1 MIGKTYVATPSTV
14 DRKWVV
20 VDAEG
25 KRLGILASAVARM
38 LTGKNKPT
46 YTPNIDTGDFVV
58 VVNAEKIELGGAKA
72 DKKVYYRHSGYP
84 GGLKE
89 IPYRKMQAEHPERI
103 IELAVKGMLPKN
115 KLGDSMFNKLK
126 VYAGAGHPH
135 TSQQPKELPVGSN
148 KHLREAA
155 PAGEPAVAAQER

>member
-1 MIGKTYVATPSTV
+1 MTGKTFVATAKTI
-14 DRKWVV
+14 DRKWLV

-38 LTGKNKPT
+38 LTGKNKPI

-58 VVNAEKIELGGAKA
+58 VVNAEKIELSGAKA
-72 DKKVYYRHSGYP
+72 DKKVYRHHSMYP

-103 IELAVKGMLPKN
+103 IEMAVKGMLPKN
-115 KLGDSMFNKLK
+115 KLGDAMFGKLK
-126 VYAGAGHPH
+126 VYAGPNHPH
-135 TSQQPKELPVGSN
+135 GSQSPTEIQVGRAATS
-148 KHLREAA
+148 
-155 PAGEPAVAAQER
+155 AGAQ

>member
-1 MIGKTYVATPSTV
+1 MTGKTYVATPSTV
-14 DRKWVV
+14 DRKWLV

-58 VVNAEKIELGGAKA
+58 VVNAEKIELSGTKA
-72 DKKVYYRHSGYP
+72 DKKVYRHHSMYP

-89 IPYRKMQAEHPERI
+89 IPYRKMQAEHPERV

-115 KLGDSMFNKLK
+115 KLGDAMFGKLK
-126 VYAGAGHPH
+126 VYAGPNHPH
-135 TSQQPKELPVGSN
+135 TSQSPV
-148 KHLREAA
+148 
-155 PAGEPAVAAQER
+155 AVEIGVKRNA

>member
-1 MIGKTYVATPSTV
+1 MIGKTYVAKPSEI
-14 DRKWVV
+14 DRKWLI

-38 LTGKNKPT
+38 LTGKNKPI

-58 VVNAEKIELGGAKA
+58 VVNAEKIELSGAKA
-72 DKKVYYRHSGYP
+72 NKKVYRHHSMYP

-89 IPYRKMQAEHPERI
+89 IPYLKMQAEHPERI

-115 KLGDSMFNKLK
+115 KLGEAMFGKLK
-126 VYAGAGHPH
+126 VYAGPNHPH
-135 TSQQPKELPVGSN
+135 ASQSPVEVQIRSAATSGGAE
-148 KHLREAA
+148 
-155 PAGEPAVAAQER
+155 